1 MTRKQQKYVKLVK
14 FTEGNFEACQAIVG
28 FVVDIQLNKPCI
40 QTKMFF
46 ISVENQNIFFVKCVL
61 IEKKKNMMNQKTLQ
75 LPCWGS

>member
-46 ISVENQNIFFVKCVL
+46 ISVENQNIIL
-61 IEKKKNMMNQKTLQ
+61 
-75 LPCWGS
+75 

>member
-28 FVVDIQLNKPCI
+28 FVVDIQLNKLICI

-46 ISVENQNIFFVKCVL
+46 ISVENQNIFL
-61 IEKKKNMMNQKTLQ
+61 
-75 LPCWGS
+75 